1 MGNKQN
7 GSIINTEFNNNSN
20 NNNTISIN
28 KSNSS
33 KFSSSSIQNNN
44 NNTPPIISINN
55 NRINRRRSEF
65 QQSSKKPLNC
75 DNRINISGG
84 DSGGNSNILIGING
98 GGILNERTRRAR
110 RWSSVVTVSRSNGK
124 PKRLTPRQCHLI
136 IKSWGRRTPKSRV
149 VKDIFALIF
158 GEVEELKSSFGV
170 EQNIAGRRLRTDSN
184 FVSHTNLFAD
194 TLDFVVRNLDDF
206 SLVTEN
212 AEKLGKKHATFPLEN
227 GFKQEYWNIF
237 AECIVEGIS
246 AGEECKET
254 LLAWRQLVQTVIYY
268 MKLLGYDRETLRL
281 ARHASLRRSYSPTR
295 AARIQQQQS
304 LEQPSQRF
312 SSGLIPISPLA
323 VSFEETNNYR
333 QQALLDETRRNS
345 YTTKMSTLSTPT
357 MDNNE

>member
-1 MGNKQN
+1 M
-7 GSIINTEFNNNSN
+7 
-20 NNNTISIN
+20 
-28 KSNSS
+28 
-33 KFSSSSIQNNN
+33 
-44 NNTPPIISINN
+44 
-55 NRINRRRSEF
+55 
-65 QQSSKKPLNC
+65 
-75 DNRINISGG
+75 
-84 DSGGNSNILIGING
+84 
-98 GGILNERTRRAR
+98 LNERTRRAR

-149 VKDIFALIF
+149 VKDIFASIF
-158 GEVEELKSSFGV
+158 GEVEELKSAFGV

-227 GFKQEYWNIF
+227 GFKPEYWNIF

-333 QQALLDETRRNS
+333 QQTLLDETRRNS

-357 MDNNE
+357 MDNKRINLLR

>member
-184 FVSHTNLFAD
+184 FVSHTNL
-194 TLDFVVRNLDDF
+194 
-206 SLVTEN
+206 
-212 AEKLGKKHATFPLEN
+212 KHATFPLEN